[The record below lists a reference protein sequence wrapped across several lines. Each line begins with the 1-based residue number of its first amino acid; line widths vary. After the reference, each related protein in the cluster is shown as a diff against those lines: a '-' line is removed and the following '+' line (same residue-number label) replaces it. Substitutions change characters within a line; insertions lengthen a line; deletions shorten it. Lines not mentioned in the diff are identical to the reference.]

1 MNETL
6 HRRDRRWQRWALS
19 LGTLLAGVLATAAAW
34 AAQDKVFTAPGAD
47 VATPGNLWAFYIIGG
62 LTVAGAVATITRRN
76 PVVAAVCLVGTL
88 ACSAGIYVLLHATFM
103 AAMQVLIY
111 AGAIMVLFIFV
122 VMTVERPDEETVGLG
137 HALGT
142 KVIGVVAL
150 GLLFF
155 RLIPV
160 VMGPEVRLATVIPSR
175 SDFGTV
181 TNIGNLLFKSNYL
194 FPFEAL
200 SILLLVAIV
209 GAVVV
214 SRRKRASDDPQTEE
228 GKS

>member
-47 VATPGNLWAFYIIGG
+47 VATPGNLWAFYILGG

-88 ACSAGIYVLLHATFM
+88 SCSAGIYVLLHATFM
-103 AAMQVLIY
+103 AAMQVLVY

-122 VMTVERPDEETVGLG
+122 VMSVERPDEETVGLG
-137 HALGT
+137 HAAGHQADRRR
-142 KVIGVVAL
+142 GAGAAL
-150 GLLFF
+150 LPPDPRGDGLP
-155 RLIPV
+155 RSGWPRCSR
-160 VMGPEVRLATVIPSR
+160 PRATSAR
-175 SDFGTV
+175 
-181 TNIGNLLFKSNYL
+181 
-194 FPFEAL
+194 
-200 SILLLVAIV
+200 
-209 GAVVV
+209 
-214 SRRKRASDDPQTEE
+214 
-228 GKS
+228 